1 MQYYNDI
8 EDSTVLKSNVVLN
21 VPVIILDYLNPPT

>member
-8 EDSTVLKSNVVLN
+8 EDSKVLKSNVVLN
-21 VPVIILDYLNPPT
+21 VPVITVDYLNPPT